1 MIAEL
6 KGKLAARAARRSGE
20 VRYHLSPRGRGVL
33 ARACLR
39 SLALLAAY
47 GALLFLVAF
56 VVLPN
61 TSLSGGFYEAL
72 FRLTASEQEV
82 DESVVGP
89 EQQRQIER
97 ARYEVESDI
106 IRNYLAE
113 CVSGGSE
120 PRSDGMRALVDEVR
134 AVLQEQEVATGTES
148 DAEGDTDADAVDE
161 PDPFADDIAV
171 NDAIWVV
178 AGDLSDNE
186 DLVDELYPEARDA
199 MGADFSE
206 VQLYGWTSAEDPDVQ
221 YTAYGDGRVV
231 RQDFR
236 LYQFAMASVQA
247 LAIVLAAGGAA
258 AVLLL
263 SLRGPVAHY
272 DALYQMASGLLDA
285 DAEPPEV
292 PRAYA
297 EDRALLLE
305 LRDRQRERERA
316 ATAAETRK
324 NELVAYLAHDI
335 KTPLTSVTG
344 YLALLDEAPDMPAE
358 QRGRYTSAAL
368 AKAYRLDAMLDEFFD
383 ITRFNIGELEA
394 ERAHMDLATF
404 CEQVADEFGGQA
416 AARGVSIEVEA
427 SEGCSVS
434 ADPEKLARAVDNIM
448 RNALAYAEQGTA
460 VHLAAYVEDTQRSS
474 DAKGGGAP
482 RDLVIA
488 ISNQGREIAPGHL
501 ERIFEKFYRED
512 GARPS
517 GQGGAGLGLAIA
529 REIARAHGGDIT
541 AESAAGVTTFTLR
554 IPQ

>member
-1 MIAEL
+1 MSAETL
-6 KGKLAARAARRSGE
+6 MQRFGSDGGRARR
-20 VRYHLSPRGRGVL
+20 VRYHLSPRGRDL
-33 ARACLR
+33 LMRACLR
-39 SLALLAAY
+39 TVALLAAY
-47 GALLFLVAF
+47 AAALFLVGYLL
-56 VVLPN
+56 LPFGDVGSRLN
-61 TSLSGGFYEAL
+61 EAL
-72 FRLTASEQEV
+72 LRLTASEQQV
-82 DESVVGP
+82 DDDVMGP
-89 EQQRQIER
+89 EQRQQVEQ
-97 ARYEVESDI
+97 ATYEVKADI
-106 IRNYLAE
+106 IRNYLDE
-113 CVSGGSE
+113 CVRGTYE
-120 PRSDGMRALVDEVR
+120 PKTDAMRTLRDEVL
-134 AVLQEQEVATGTES
+134 AVMRSRPAQGSADIEAG
-148 DAEGDTDADAVDE
+148 AADADEASAIDDDAV
-161 PDPFADDIAV
+161 A
-171 NDAIWVV
+171 NAIWTV
-178 AGDLSDNE
+178 AGKLSQDE
-186 DLVDELYPEARDA
+186 GLVDELYPEARDA
-199 MGADFSE
+199 MGADFS
-206 VQLYGWTSAEDPDVQ
+206 QLTLYGWTSADDPGIQ
-221 YTAYGDGRVV
+221 YSVYGDGRVV
-231 RQDFR
+231 SQDFR
-236 LYQFAMASVQA
+236 LYQVATGSMQA
-247 LAIVLAAGGAA
+247 LAVLVVVGGGV

-263 SLRGPVAHY
+263 SLRGSVARY

-358 QRGRYTSAAL
+358 QRGRYMSAAL

-383 ITRFNIGELEA
+383 ITRFNIGELEV
-394 ERAHMDLATF
+394 ERTHMDLATF

-427 SEGCSVS
+427 PEGCSVA
-434 ADPEKLARAVDNIM
+434 ADPEKLARAVDNVM
-448 RNALAYAEQGTA
+448 RNALAYAERGST
-460 VHLAAYVEDTQRSS
+460 VRLAAHVEN
-474 DAKGGGAP
+474 AP
-482 RDLVIA
+482 HDLIIA